1 MANHKSALKRVK
13 QNEKRRLRNKVV
25 KTKIK
30 NILKSTKL
38 AADEN
43 EKEKAL
49 NELITV
55 QGTLDKAVKK
65 GVLHKNTA
73 SRTVSRLTK
82 MVNNISA

>member
-1 MANHKSALKRVK
+1 MANHKSALKRIK
-13 QNEKRRLRNKVV
+13 QSEKKRIRNKNV

-30 NILKSTKL
+30 SILKSTKL
-38 AADEN
+38 AASEN
-43 EKEKAL
+43 EKEKAI
-49 NELITV
+49 NELIAA